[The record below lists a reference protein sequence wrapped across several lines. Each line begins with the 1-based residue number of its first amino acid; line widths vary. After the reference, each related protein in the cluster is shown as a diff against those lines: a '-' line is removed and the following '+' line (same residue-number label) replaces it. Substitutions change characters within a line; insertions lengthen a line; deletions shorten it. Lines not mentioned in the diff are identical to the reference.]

1 MGKELSLVT
10 GTSYWQIDSLVNGSV
25 VVAGLNMSATALN
38 DIRRLEKTERHGS
51 GYPRSSH
58 WLVSAVS

>member
-25 VVAGLNMSATALN
+25 VVAGLNMSGTALN
-38 DIRRLEKTERHGS
+38 DKVR
-51 GYPRSSH
+51 
-58 WLVSAVS
+58 